1 MGLYEGIK
9 DVAGIIQ
16 KADNIELYEKLLDLG
31 SQALDLQSEMA
42 EPLVPVTNVGYPT
55 STFGAC
61 HQRGLPNVNLSILH
75 NHRGCYHRFTKDRTV
90 IV

>member
-55 STFGAC
+55 ST
-61 HQRGLPNVNLSILH
+61 
-75 NHRGCYHRFTKDRTV
+75 
-90 IV
+90 